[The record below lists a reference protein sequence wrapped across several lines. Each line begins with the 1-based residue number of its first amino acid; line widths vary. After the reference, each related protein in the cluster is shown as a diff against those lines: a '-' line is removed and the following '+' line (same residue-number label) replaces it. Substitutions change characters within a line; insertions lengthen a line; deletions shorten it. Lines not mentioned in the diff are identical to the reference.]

1 MFDCIA
7 SELIGKKLSCFFK
20 KTSQVLEEVLEEIF
34 PLVDG
39 SVRAVTG
46 KVVRNV
52 LSKREFLIYFFLLFH
67 SKLHF
72 CLQVDV
78 VTPSG
83 EIPASVCTYRQSQ
96 DQDHWIIMVESVERV
111 SACVTFSQE
120 VG

>member
-7 SELIGKKLSCFFK
+7 NELMGKKLSSFFK

-52 LSKREFLIYFFLLFH
+52 LSKQYFQYFFPTLPF
-67 SKLHF
+67 
-72 CLQVDV
+72 
-78 VTPSG
+78 
-83 EIPASVCTYRQSQ
+83 
-96 DQDHWIIMVESVERV
+96 
-111 SACVTFSQE
+111 
-120 VG
+120 